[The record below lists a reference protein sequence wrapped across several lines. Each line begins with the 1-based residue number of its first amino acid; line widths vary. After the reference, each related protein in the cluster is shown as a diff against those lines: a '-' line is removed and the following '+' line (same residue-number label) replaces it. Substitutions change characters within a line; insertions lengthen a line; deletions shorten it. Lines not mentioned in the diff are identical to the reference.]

1 MTVVSQVEQVF
12 CNNYMARGHI

>member
-12 CNNYMARGHI
+12 CNNYMTRGHI